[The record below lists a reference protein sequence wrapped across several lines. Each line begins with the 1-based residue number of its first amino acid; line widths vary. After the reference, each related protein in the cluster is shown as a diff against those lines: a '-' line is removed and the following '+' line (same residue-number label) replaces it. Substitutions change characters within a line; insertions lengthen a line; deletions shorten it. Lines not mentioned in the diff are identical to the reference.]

1 MAMPEVLWAMPND
14 SEMAMANE
22 ETSSLAIHARRP
34 SRLWRC
40 RKLGSRSWIL
50 MQSWDNRKVDNIHG
64 WMWWKD
70 WITWGWTLIC
80 LLKRQRWWTSIMAD
94 YMLLRI
100 MCAHHMYIRC
110 FPIDVSIETH
120 LDRQHTYFQR
130 IDIQL
135 LQMHYTRLSK
145 LWEETR
151 YCERG
156 ECRERTGLQ
165 YWKVNLVDWYACSK
179 DQVLY
184 VNKCWEKQDA
194 VHLSGG
200 MCTSTRA

>member
-1 MAMPEVLWAMPND
+1 
-14 SEMAMANE
+14 
-22 ETSSLAIHARRP
+22 
-34 SRLWRC
+34 
-40 RKLGSRSWIL
+40 
-50 MQSWDNRKVDNIHG
+50 
-64 WMWWKD
+64 
-70 WITWGWTLIC
+70 
-80 LLKRQRWWTSIMAD
+80 MAD

-100 MCAHHMYIRC
+100 MCAHHTIAA

-165 YWKVNLVDWYACSK
+165 YWKVNLVD
-179 DQVLY
+179 
-184 VNKCWEKQDA
+184 
-194 VHLSGG
+194 
-200 MCTSTRA
+200 